1 MIAADISNHGELIRQ
16 IADLKTE
23 WDAAQPLTP
32 ENEHRLWQ
40 KLRLEWN
47 YHSNHIEGNTLTYGE
62 TELLIVQG
70 RTTGQHELREY
81 EEMKA
86 HDVGIHHIR
95 ELADDERPITEADIR
110 DLNRIILKEPFWK
123 DATTPDG
130 KPTQKRII
138 PGQYKSTPNN
148 VRTKTGEVFQ
158 FSSPED
164 TPAQMAELAE
174 WFRCGVEDCSTE
186 LVSFLATFHHR
197 FSIIHPFD
205 DGNGRTMRLLMNYA
219 LIRRGYVPIVIRTES
234 KAEYLGALGAADAG
248 DVGPFV
254 TFLGNHFADALNLGL
269 RASRGESI
277 EEPEDWQKEM
287 KLFVRDL
294 AVEGDPAP
302 PHSFELLK
310 TWMEKAI
317 LPLTEAVLSKLSP
330 VRKLF
335 HRCACVIDGLDV
347 HGNSQFAD
355 WTPESADH
363 LKNVS
368 RRAAEH
374 YPISHRLLR
383 GQKLSFEFRLTGFSN
398 PRVYPF
404 DVVSSLTLDLAQYRY
419 SISAGGLS
427 VPIISLRYDR
437 KLDPTLVESVSSQ
450 IAKFLFQQVKDLAQ
464 SNAHA

>member
-16 IADLKTE
+16 IADLKTK
-23 WDAAQPLTP
+23 WDAAQPLTH

-95 ELADDERPITEADIR
+95 ELASAERPITEADIR

-130 KPTQKRII
+130 KPTQKQII

-164 TPAQMAELAE
+164 TPAQMAELAD
-174 WFRCGVEDCSTE
+174 WFRSGVEDDSTE

-205 DGNGRTMRLLMNYA
+205 DGNGRTMRLLINYA

-254 TFLGNHFADALNLGL
+254 TFLGNHIADALNLGL

-287 KLFVRDL
+287 KLFVQDL
-294 AVEGDPAP
+294 AVEGNPAP
-302 PHSFELLK
+302 PQSFELLRS
-310 TWMEKAI
+310 WMGDVV
-317 LPLTEAVLSKLSP
+317 LPLTDAVLDKLSP
-330 VRKLF
+330 IKKLF
-335 HRCACVIDGLDV
+335 HQSACFLKGLDEA
-347 HGNSQFAD
+347 GRD
-355 WTPESADH
+355 TPTLWTEQAAAKLRRCNLSAAH
-363 LKNVS
+363 LD
-368 RRAAEH
+368 
-374 YPISHRLLR
+374 PIAHRLS
-383 GQKLSFEFRLTGFSN
+383 GGEKLTLAFCLVGFSN
-398 PRVYPF
+398 PRVHPF
-404 DVVSSLTLDLAQYRY
+404 DSTSSLVLDLGKYRY
-419 SISAGGLS
+419 SLTADGLPS
-427 VPIISLRYDR
+427 PLTSLRYDR
-437 KLDPTLVESVSSQ
+437 KLDPKLVESISAQ
-450 IAKFLFQQVKDLAQ
+450 IAKFLFQQVKDMTQ
-464 SNAHA
+464 SNTHS